1 MNFEQ
6 LKYIVEASKE
16 GSISRAADNLYVS
29 KSGLS
34 QGITMLES
42 ELGVKIF
49 DRTNTGIKLTYAG
62 ERVVRQAIQML
73 EMMNNLNKE
82 VKTLKRK
89 NDVFITISMTP
100 TFSFLIQQ
108 IILSL
113 NHFHPHLTFQVI
125 EQHRKTLLKNR
136 QQLADFSF
144 IALTRSES
152 KYFDNQTLTHL
163 GQTRICIAV
172 GKKSPFYHEESVR
185 LADLKKKTVIG
196 YTLTDYEQL
205 PFEPPSNQ
213 NAFLTTN
220 LLEFAFDML
229 SEKDAVLYLHS
240 FTLWNQPII
249 ESGEIRVIPI
259 EDKRIKPVDLWCV
272 HRIEE
277 RESEVV
283 RSFFEE
289 LTARIRVILKES
301 FDGKKGTH

>member
-6 LKYIVEASKE
+6 MKYIVEASKE

-34 QGITMLES
+34 QGISMLES

-49 DRTNTGIKLTYAG
+49 DRTNTGIKLTNAG
-62 ERVVRQAIQML
+62 ERVVRHAIQML
-73 EMMNNLNKE
+73 EMMDNLNKE
-82 VKTLKRK
+82 VKTIKRK
-89 NDVFITISMTP
+89 NDILITISMTP

-113 NHFHPHLTFQVI
+113 DHFHPNLTFQVM
-125 EQHRKTLLKNR
+125 ENHTKTMLKNK

-144 IALTRSES
+144 SALTRSES
-152 KYFDNQTLTHL
+152 KYFDKQTLTHL

-172 GKKSPFYHEESVR
+172 GKKSPFYHAKSVR
-185 LADLKKKTVIG
+185 LADLKKKTVIA
-196 YTLTDYEQL
+196 YTLSDYEQL
-205 PFEPPSNQ
+205 PIEFSSIQ
-213 NAFLTTN
+213 DAFLTTN
-220 LLEFAFDML
+220 VHEFAFDML

-249 ESGEIRVIPI
+249 ESDEIRVIPI

-283 RSFFEE
+283 RLFFEE
-289 LTARIRVILKES
+289 LTARIKVVLKES
-301 FDGKKGTH
+301 FDGKEGTH